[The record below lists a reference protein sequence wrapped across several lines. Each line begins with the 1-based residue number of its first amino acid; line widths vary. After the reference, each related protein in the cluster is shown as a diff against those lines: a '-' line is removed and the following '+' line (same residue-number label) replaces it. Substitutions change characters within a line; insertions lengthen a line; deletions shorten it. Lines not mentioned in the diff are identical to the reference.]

1 MRRLSLQSPAKV
13 NLYLKVINKRK
24 DGFHN
29 IVTLF
34 ERINLFD
41 EILLTANST
50 GDIRIKCNHPDVP
63 TNSKNLVYQVAEML
77 KNDFQVKAGVDI
89 KIDKRIPVAAGL
101 AGGSS
106 NAATVLSGLNR
117 LWLLKLDR
125 NQLLTYARKMGSD
138 VAFFL
143 YDTSWALGT
152 ERGDKITP
160 LDIPAQLWHILV
172 VPRVKMYSRNVYGAL
187 KLQLTRRND
196 NVNILIRHLRK
207 NDIFDLSHLIENDLE
222 SVIIRQAPQL
232 LRLKEKLKSLD
243 IHGGMVSGSGPAV
256 FGLLPGKKEGMKFK
270 SVLQKRFS
278 QVYLVR
284 TF

>member
-13 NLYLKVINKRK
+13 NLYLKVIHKRK

-41 EILLTANST
+41 KIFLTINLT

-63 TNSKNLVYQVAEML
+63 TNNKNLVYKVAELL
-77 KNDFQVKAGVDI
+77 KNDFRVKAGVDI

-106 NAATVLSGLNR
+106 NAATVLSGLNQ
-117 LWLLKLDR
+117 LWSLKLNRD
-125 NQLLTYARKMGSD
+125 QLLTYARKVGSD

-160 LDIPAQLWHILV
+160 LNIPAQLWHILV
-172 VPRVKMYSRNVYGAL
+172 VPRVKMYSRKVYGAV
-187 KLQLTRRND
+187 KLQLTSRND
-196 NVNILIRHLRK
+196 NVNILIHHLRK

-232 LRLKEKLKSLD
+232 LRLKEKLESLNTQGVM
-243 IHGGMVSGSGPAV
+243 ISGSGPAV
-256 FGLLPGKKEGMKFK
+256 FGLLPGKNEGMKVK
-270 SVLQKRFS
+270 SVLQKQFN
-278 QVYLVR
+278 QVYVVR